1 MPEAESPKILIV
13 GDETSRD
20 ALIEIFGQR
29 GWHIDT
35 AVTAAD
41 AVTLLQGAWFDLVLI
56 DIDLAAGDCGD
67 WLRRMRVL
75 RPETRLIV
83 ITAES
88 TPANVVC
95 AIREQAFGY
104 FTKPFSPEAV
114 AELVAQALETPS
126 WHDDIQLISASPNW
140 ITVRLRCKIEAAER
154 LVQFLREIKSD
165 LDPERRED
173 IAAALRELVLNAIE
187 HGGHNDPQQYI
198 RVSYV
203 RTSRAIVYHIQDP
216 GPGFSFSRLSHAAVA
231 NPPDDPARH
240 AEIREEQGVRPG
252 GFGILLTRNL
262 VDELLYSEK
271 GNEVLFIKYLKDGE
285 LKDRG

>member
-1 MPEAESPKILIV
+1 MPEAENPKILIV
-13 GDETSRD
+13 DDDTSRE
-20 ALIEIFGQR
+20 ALVSTFGRR
-29 GWHIDT
+29 GWQVET
-35 AVTAAD
+35 AVSATEGVA
-41 AVTLLQGAWFDLVLI
+41 LLQAAWFDLVLI
-56 DIDLAAGDCGD
+56 DLDLAGGECGN
-67 WLRRMRVL
+67 WLHRMRVL
-75 RPETRLIV
+75 RPETRFV
-83 ITAES
+83 VMTAEN

-95 AIREQAFGY
+95 AIREQAFS
-104 FTKPFSPEAV
+104 FFSKPISPEAV

-187 HGGHNDPQQYI
+187 HGGHNDPQQHI

-216 GPGFSFSRLSHAAVA
+216 GPGFSFNSLTHAAVA

-240 AEIREEQGVRPG
+240 AEIREEKGVRPG

-262 VDELLYSEK
+262 VDELIYSEK
-271 GNEVLFIKYLKDGE
+271 GNEVLFIKYLKNGE
-285 LKDRG
+285 